1 MTSHV
6 NLDDPYSITN
16 WIFTVR
22 WYPYL
27 IIDLMLK
34 LITHFTSRV
43 HITDISWYQTNKF
56 MFAGKGPNPKQSHIN
71 TMRVGTKYWP

>member
-1 MTSHV
+1 MVPIPDNQSDV
-6 NLDDPYSITN
+6 EAN
-16 WIFTVR
+16 
-22 WYPYL
+22 
-27 IIDLMLK
+27 MLK
-34 LITHFTSRV
+34 ITHFTSRV